1 MKFNPQ
7 DIDILNNLVGK
18 LSDNTTAEMNKNLE
32 CFLHSKVSLFIPAS
46 GQCNYALTPR
56 HTHPAYTF
64 IYYFQ
69 SVNDFIVDDK
79 HLSYDMA
86 DGKCLSAMSPGIP
99 HQEIEEEHFQSY
111 IAIAIDD
118 KLFQEIALQYL
129 ETIPVFRGEAY
140 APHPELLNLLRCF
153 MLEASQTGGQ
163 NPTLANSL
171 AIVITH
177 YVVLSIIADTQ
188 NNTSL
193 FVYDR
198 FEVDRSIAYMNSHLA
213 EKITLEDLAGR
224 VNLSVG
230 HFSKIFKSVTGETPI
245 EFLNTIRLQ
254 KARHLLINNTDNIT
268 EIALKCGFRS
278 SAYFS
283 TCFIEKYRMTP
294 SSYRQKVLKSK
305 EITGY

>member
-1 MKFNPQ
+1 MP
-7 DIDILNNLVGK
+7 
-18 LSDNTTAEMNKNLE
+18 S
-32 CFLHSKVSLFIPAS
+32 
-46 GQCNYALTPR
+46 

-69 SVNDFIVDDK
+69 TVIDFIVEGK
-79 HLSYDMA
+79 HLSYDLA

-99 HQEIEEEHFQSY
+99 HQEMEEEHFQSY
-111 IAIAIDD
+111 IAVVIEA
-118 KLFQEIALQYL
+118 KLFQETAMQYL
-129 ETIPVFRGEAY
+129 KTIPVFRGEAY
-140 APHPELLNLLRCF
+140 TPHPELLNLLRCF
-153 MLEASQTGGQ
+153 MLETSQSGGH
-163 NPTLANSL
+163 NPALANSL
-171 AIVITH
+171 AMIIAH
-177 YVVLSIIADTQ
+177 YVVLSIIPDTQ
-188 NNTSL
+188 TNLPL
-193 FVYDR
+193 FIYDR
-198 FEVDRSIAYMNSHLA
+198 FEIDRAIAYMNSHLS
-213 EKITLEDLAGR
+213 EKITLEDLAGQ
-224 VNLSVG
+224 VNLSTG

-294 SSYRQKVLKSK
+294 SSFRQKVLKSK